1 MRFTSVF
8 RAAVA
13 VSLAGL
19 LAACGGGG
27 GGGGVPSGSG
37 PGAAPAEVPSVAWAS
52 PAVFVTPGAAS
63 KSFELANCRRVTD
76 SYPYV
81 NGQYQGYQRGET
93 DLYTASFVIT
103 SSGNVSVNA
112 AVTSTGSVSSLWNF
126 AFADAINSNW
136 GASGTTQTPSF
147 SLSGYTSSRGANSSF
162 NMSSSA
168 DFGRASFNS
177 YSRPADSSTNSYTD
191 TYAYINCDMDTKLA
205 LQVNVDGAR
214 AAKNLGIAAG
224 VNSFDDYDLPGRI
237 ESGKAFWR
245 DSNALPEFSQLRF
258 DLATGELASS
268 STTTGS
274 YSPLSLTL
282 PSGETEFGSYSES
295 LSRNNSSFNF
305 KDAKGICLNKS
316 DSSNETGFSVSAY
329 AYGNRFYPYSTNR
342 FVGPSSER
350 TAQQAKESSSCNN
363 FFD

>member
-37 PGAAPAEVPSVAWAS
+37 AAPAELPSVAWAS

-63 KSFELANCRRVTD
+63 KSFELANCRRTTD
-76 SYPYV
+76 SYSYV
-81 NGQYQGYQRGET
+81 NDQYQGYQRGET

-103 SSGNVSVNA
+103 SSGNVSMNA
-112 AVTSTGSVSSLWNF
+112 AVTSTGSVSNLWNLV
-126 AFADAINSNW
+126 FADAIGSNW

-147 SLSGYTSSRGANSSF
+147 SLSGYTSSRGANSNF

-168 DFGRASFNS
+168 DFGSAYFSTYN
-177 YSRPADSSTNSYTD
+177 RPADSSTNSYTD
-191 TYAYINCDMDTKLA
+191 TYAYINCGMVTKLA

-214 AAKNLGIAAG
+214 AAKNLGTAAG

-237 ESGKAFWR
+237 EGGKAFWR

-268 STTTGS
+268 STTTGR

-282 PSGETEFGSYSES
+282 PSSETEFGSYSES
-295 LSRNNSSFNF
+295 LTRNQSNFNF

-316 DSSNETGFSVSAY
+316 DSSNDTGFSVNAY

-342 FVGPSSER
+342 LVGPSSESSL
-350 TAQQAKESSSCNN
+350 QQARESSSCNN